1 MLAGKSP
8 SQQSS
13 FFPPTPDPLMT
24 ATSADR
30 QTLRLD
36 ELSEALRIS
45 RQTLVRW
52 TDRGLIEADLD
63 WGVSN
68 ENQELRL
75 IALTQSTVDFL
86 EGFAGEYREDT
97 VSRTEARRLLKLI
110 DRNQVQKLIRQGS
123 IKARKVKGETRV
135 SVGSVEDYL
144 MTLEEIE

>member
-1 MLAGKSP
+1 
-8 SQQSS
+8 
-13 FFPPTPDPLMT
+13 MT
-24 ATSADR
+24 ATDA

-52 TDRGLIEADLD
+52 TDRGLIDAALD
-63 WGVSN
+63 WGVSDAN
-68 ENQELRL
+68 EETRL
-75 IALTQSTVDFL
+75 IQITPSTRDFL

-123 IKARKVKGETRV
+123 IKAKKIKGETRV

-144 MTLEEIE
+144 MTLEETD

>member
-1 MLAGKSP
+1 
-8 SQQSS
+8 
-13 FFPPTPDPLMT
+13 MT
-24 ATSADR
+24 ASDA

-52 TDRGLIEADLD
+52 TDRGLIDAALD
-63 WGVSN
+63 WGVSDAN
-68 ENQELRL
+68 EETRL
-75 IALTQSTVDFL
+75 IQLTPSTRDFL

-144 MTLEEIE
+144 MTLEETE

>member
-1 MLAGKSP
+1 MT
-8 SQQSS
+8 
-13 FFPPTPDPLMT
+13 TPD
-24 ATSADR
+24 A

-52 TDRGLIEADLD
+52 TDRGLINAALD
-63 WGVSN
+63 WGVSD

-75 IALTQSTVDFL
+75 IQLNQSTLDFL

-123 IKARKVKGETRV
+123 ITARKVKGETRV

-144 MTLEEIE
+144 MTLEESD

>member
-1 MLAGKSP
+1 
-8 SQQSS
+8 
-13 FFPPTPDPLMT
+13 MT
-24 ATSADR
+24 TDLR

-52 TDRGLIEADLD
+52 TDRGLINADLD
-63 WGVSN
+63 WGVSDKN
-68 ENQELRL
+68 EETRL
-75 IALTQSTVDFL
+75 IAVGQSTIEFL

-123 IKARKVKGETRV
+123 IKARKIKGETRV

-144 MTLEEIE
+144 MTLEETE

>member
-1 MLAGKSP
+1 MLA
-8 SQQSS
+8 
-13 FFPPTPDPLMT
+13 PPP
-24 ATSADR
+24 DR

-36 ELSEALRIS
+36 ELSEAIRIS

-63 WGVSN
+63 WGVSD
-68 ENQELRL
+68 ENRELRL

-123 IKARKVKGETRV
+123 IKAKKIKGETRV

-144 MTLEEIE
+144 MTLEEEEE

>member
-1 MLAGKSP
+1 MA
-8 SQQSS
+8 
-13 FFPPTPDPLMT
+13 
-24 ATSADR
+24 ATYDA

-52 TDRGLIEADLD
+52 TDRGLIDAALD
-63 WGVSN
+63 WGVSTDN
-68 ENQELRL
+68 EALRL
-75 IALTQSTVDFL
+75 IQLTQNTLDFL
-86 EGFAGEYREDT
+86 EEFAGEYREDT

-144 MTLEEIE
+144 MTLEEV

>member
-1 MLAGKSP
+1 
-8 SQQSS
+8 
-13 FFPPTPDPLMT
+13 MT
-24 ATSADR
+24 TTDDR
-30 QTLRLD
+30 KTLRLD

-52 TDRGLIEADLD
+52 TDRGLINADLG
-63 WGVSN
+63 WGVSDDN
-68 ENQELRL
+68 RETRL
-75 IALTQSTVDFL
+75 IEVDQSTLDFL
-86 EGFAGEYREDT
+86 QGFAGEYREDT

-144 MTLEEIE
+144 MTLEVIE

>member
-1 MLAGKSP
+1 MSV
-8 SQQSS
+8 
-13 FFPPTPDPLMT
+13 PTGY
-24 ATSADR
+24 
-30 QTLRLD
+30 LRLD

-52 TDRGLIEADLD
+52 TDRGLIEADLG
-63 WGVSN
+63 WGVSDAN
-68 ENQELRL
+68 AQTRL
-75 IALTQSTVDFL
+75 IQLKDETLDFL
-86 EGFAGEYREDT
+86 RGFAGEYRDDT

-144 MTLEEIE
+144 MSLEHEV

>member
-1 MLAGKSP
+1 M
-8 SQQSS
+8 
-13 FFPPTPDPLMT
+13 
-24 ATSADR
+24 ATLTDSK
-30 QTLRLD
+30 TLRLD

-52 TDRGLIEADLD
+52 TDRGLIDADLD
-63 WGVSN
+63 WGVSDTN
-68 ENQELRL
+68 EELRL
-75 IALTQSTVDFL
+75 IQLNQSTLDFL

-123 IKARKVKGETRV
+123 IKARKIKGETRV

-144 MTLEEIE
+144 MTLETDE

>member
-1 MLAGKSP
+1 MS
-8 SQQSS
+8 
-13 FFPPTPDPLMT
+13 TMID
-24 ATSADR
+24 DR

-52 TDRGLIEADLD
+52 TDRGLINADLD
-63 WGVSN
+63 WGVSAA
-68 ENQELRL
+68 NQETRL
-75 IALTQSTVDFL
+75 IAVDQSTIEFL

-123 IKARKVKGETRV
+123 IKARKIKGETRV

-144 MTLEEIE
+144 MTLEDTE

>member
-1 MLAGKSP
+1 MSA
-8 SQQSS
+8 
-13 FFPPTPDPLMT
+13 PTD
-24 ATSADR
+24 AR
-30 QTLRLD
+30 KTLRLD

-52 TDRGLIEADLD
+52 TDRGLINADLG
-63 WGVSN
+63 WGVSDS
-68 ENQELRL
+68 NQETRL
-75 IALTQSTVDFL
+75 IEVDESTIEFL

-123 IKARKVKGETRV
+123 IKARKIKGETRV

-144 MTLEEIE
+144 MTLEVEEEA

>member
-1 MLAGKSP
+1 M
-8 SQQSS
+8 
-13 FFPPTPDPLMT
+13 
-24 ATSADR
+24 ATTLDT

-36 ELSEALRIS
+36 ELSEAIRIS

-52 TDRGLIEADLD
+52 TDRGLIDAALD
-63 WGVSN
+63 WGVSDAN
-68 ENQELRL
+68 EELRL
-75 IALTQSTVDFL
+75 IQLTQSTLDFL

-123 IKARKVKGETRV
+123 IKARKIKGETRV

-144 MTLEEIE
+144 MTLEDSE

>member
-1 MLAGKSP
+1 
-8 SQQSS
+8 
-13 FFPPTPDPLMT
+13 MT
-24 ATSADR
+24 TDDR

-36 ELSEALRIS
+36 ELSEAIRIS

-52 TDRGLIEADLD
+52 TDRGLISADLD
-63 WGVSN
+63 WGVSDDN
-68 ENQELRL
+68 AETRL
-75 IALTQSTVDFL
+75 IQLDQSTIEFL

-123 IKARKVKGETRV
+123 IKARKIKGETRV

-144 MTLEEIE
+144 MTLEDTE

>member
-1 MLAGKSP
+1 
-8 SQQSS
+8 
-13 FFPPTPDPLMT
+13 MT
-24 ATSADR
+24 TTDA

-52 TDRGLIEADLD
+52 TDRGLIDAALD
-63 WGVSN
+63 WGVSDQN
-68 ENQELRL
+68 EETRL
-75 IALTQSTVDFL
+75 IQITPSTRDFL

-123 IKARKVKGETRV
+123 IKAKKIKGETRV

-144 MTLEEIE
+144 MTLEEAD

>member
-1 MLAGKSP
+1 
-8 SQQSS
+8 
-13 FFPPTPDPLMT
+13 MT
-24 ATSADR
+24 IDAR

-36 ELSEALRIS
+36 ELSEAIRIS

-52 TDRGLIEADLD
+52 TDRGLISADLD
-63 WGVSN
+63 WGVSMDN
-68 ENQELRL
+68 EETRL
-75 IALTQSTVDFL
+75 IQLDQSTIDFL

-123 IKARKVKGETRV
+123 ITARKIKGETRV

-144 MTLEEIE
+144 MTLEETE

>member
-1 MLAGKSP
+1 M
-8 SQQSS
+8 
-13 FFPPTPDPLMT
+13 PTD
-24 ATSADR
+24 AR

-36 ELSEALRIS
+36 ELSEAIRIS

-52 TDRGLIEADLD
+52 TDRGLIAADLG
-63 WGVSN
+63 WGVSADN
-68 ENQELRL
+68 AETRL
-75 IALTQSTVDFL
+75 IEIDQSTIDFL

-123 IKARKVKGETRV
+123 IKARKIKGETRV

-144 MTLEEIE
+144 MTLEETE

>member
-1 MLAGKSP
+1 MSAP
-8 SQQSS
+8 SGY
-13 FFPPTPDPLMT
+13 
-24 ATSADR
+24 
-30 QTLRLD
+30 LRLD

-52 TDRGLIEADLD
+52 TDRGLIEADLG
-63 WGVSN
+63 WGVSDAN
-68 ENQELRL
+68 AQTRL
-75 IALTQSTVDFL
+75 IQLKEETLDFL
-86 EGFAGEYREDT
+86 RGFAGEYREDT

-144 MTLEEIE
+144 MSLEHEA

>member
-1 MLAGKSP
+1 
-8 SQQSS
+8 
-13 FFPPTPDPLMT
+13 MT
-24 ATSADR
+24 TTDA

-52 TDRGLIEADLD
+52 TDRGLIDAALD
-63 WGVSN
+63 WGVSDAN
-68 ENQELRL
+68 EETRL
-75 IALTQSTVDFL
+75 IQITPSTRDFL

-123 IKARKVKGETRV
+123 IKAKKIKGETRV

-144 MTLEEIE
+144 MTLEETD

>member
-1 MLAGKSP
+1 
-8 SQQSS
+8 
-13 FFPPTPDPLMT
+13 MT
-24 ATSADR
+24 TTAAA

-52 TDRGLIEADLD
+52 TDRGLIDAELD
-63 WGVSN
+63 WGVSAEN
-68 ENQELRL
+68 EELRL
-75 IALTQSTVDFL
+75 IQLTQSTRDFL

-144 MTLEEIE
+144 MTLEEDQ

>member
-1 MLAGKSP
+1 MPA
-8 SQQSS
+8 
-13 FFPPTPDPLMT
+13 PTDT
-24 ATSADR
+24 R
-30 QTLRLD
+30 KTLRLD

-52 TDRGLIEADLD
+52 TDRGLINADLG
-63 WGVSN
+63 WGVSDS
-68 ENQELRL
+68 NQETRL
-75 IALTQSTVDFL
+75 IEVDESTIEFL

-123 IKARKVKGETRV
+123 IKARKIKGETRV

-144 MTLEEIE
+144 MTLEVEEAA

>member
-1 MLAGKSP
+1 M
-8 SQQSS
+8 
-13 FFPPTPDPLMT
+13 PTD
-24 ATSADR
+24 AR

-36 ELSEALRIS
+36 ELSEAIRIS

-52 TDRGLIEADLD
+52 TDRGLISADLG
-63 WGVSN
+63 WGVSDDN
-68 ENQELRL
+68 AETRL
-75 IALTQSTVDFL
+75 IEIDQSTIEFL

-123 IKARKVKGETRV
+123 IKARKIKGETRV

-144 MTLEEIE
+144 MTLEDTE